1 MINFIA
7 LGITLVLAQL
17 ATIAITY
24 FVLFKLLT
32 SKKFIKGYFKWI
44 KDITKMTEE
53 ELDL

>member
-17 ATIAITY
+17 LTIAITY
-24 FVLFKLLT
+24 FVVFKLLT
-32 SKKFIKGYFKWI
+32 SKKFIKGYLKWA
-44 KDITKMTEE
+44 KDIVNITE